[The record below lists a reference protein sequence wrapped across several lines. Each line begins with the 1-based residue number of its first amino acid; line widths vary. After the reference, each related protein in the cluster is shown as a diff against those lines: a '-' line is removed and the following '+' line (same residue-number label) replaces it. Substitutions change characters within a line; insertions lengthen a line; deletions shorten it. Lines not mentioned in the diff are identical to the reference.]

1 MPPEI
6 LTTPSNLGTVTP
18 RFAPPK
24 TLPSAEVPYMA
35 IVSPNKWTSGVC
47 VIELTEVWQDKIVI
61 ALNDIAVGYG
71 MRMRLV

>member
-1 MPPEI
+1 
-6 LTTPSNLGTVTP
+6 
-18 RFAPPK
+18 
-24 TLPSAEVPYMA
+24 MA